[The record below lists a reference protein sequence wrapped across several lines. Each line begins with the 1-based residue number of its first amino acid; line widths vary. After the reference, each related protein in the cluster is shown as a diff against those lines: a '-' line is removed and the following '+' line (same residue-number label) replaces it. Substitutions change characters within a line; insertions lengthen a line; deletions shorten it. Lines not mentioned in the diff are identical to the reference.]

1 MGVEHV
7 LVVHGGAGNWD
18 ARDHEAALAG
28 VRAALQA
35 GLAVLGR
42 GGRALDAV
50 IAAVVALEDDPLFN
64 AGTGAALNLA
74 GEAEMDAC
82 VMEGTGRQAGAVG
95 AIRGVKNPVLV
106 ARRVM
111 EASAHVLIVGEG
123 ALQFAREMGFPPHD
137 PVTEARRR
145 DYRNRMAERTDV
157 GGPTRLA
164 LPPLPPL
171 PGPGTVGAVA
181 LDCRGA
187 LAAAT
192 STGGLSLKLPGRVGD
207 TPIPGA
213 GTYATAE
220 AAASATGHG
229 ETIMRLLVT
238 REACEAVAR
247 GESPG
252 VAASRAVAA
261 PGPNGG
267 GTGII
272 VVDAIG
278 RIGIAHDTPA
288 MPHAWGQAGQESRA
302 AMRAEA
308 ATPVF
313 RGASG

>member
-28 VRAALQA
+28 TSAALRA
-35 GLAVLGR
+35 GLTVLGR
-42 GGRALDAV
+42 GGSALDAV
-50 IAAVVALEDDPLFN
+50 IAAVVVLEDHPLFN

-82 VMEGTGRQAGAVG
+82 VMEGTGRRAGAVA

-137 PVTEARRR
+137 PVTESRRR
-145 DYRNRMAERTDV
+145 DYRSRMAERAEA
-157 GGPTRLA
+157 GSPTRLA
-164 LPPLPPL
+164 LPPL

-187 LAAAT
+187 RAAAT

-229 ETIMRLLVT
+229 ETIMRLLLT
-238 REACEAVAR
+238 RAACDAVAR
-247 GESPG
+247 GKSPG
-252 VAASRAVAA
+252 IAASRAVAA

-288 MPHAWGQAGQESRA
+288 MPHAWGRAGQESRA
-302 AMRAEA
+302 AMRAES
-308 ATPVF
+308 ATPTF
-313 RGASG
+313 PGASD